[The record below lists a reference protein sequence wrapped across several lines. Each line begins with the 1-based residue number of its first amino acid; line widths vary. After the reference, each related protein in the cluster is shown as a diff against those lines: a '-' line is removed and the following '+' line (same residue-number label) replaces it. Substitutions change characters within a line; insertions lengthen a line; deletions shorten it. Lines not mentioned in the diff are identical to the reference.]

1 MQVTISFICRERFCM
16 QQLLHIG
23 VRGSKK
29 KGTCS
34 KIMCNAYDQM
44 NLRHMSTSFCCH
56 KPMYAAKHIPYMYT
70 FLQVAL
76 WQQQVKDENY

>member
-56 KPMYAAKHIPYMYT
+56 IHTHVCSETYPLYVYVPASGTMAAT
-70 FLQVAL
+70 S
-76 WQQQVKDENY
+76 